1 MHLDHV
7 SEIDT
12 SLKLL
17 LNMLLSGSKLSVFS
31 GLQMKLDEFIFKPLK
46 NLIFLE
52 GVGGQR
58 SLF

>member
-31 GLQMKLDEFIFKPLK
+31 GLQMELDEFIFKPLK

>member
-31 GLQMKLDEFIFKPLK
+31 GLQMELDEFIFKPLK
-46 NLIFLE
+46 NLIFL
-52 GVGGQR
+52 
-58 SLF
+58 